1 MSAFRPFH
9 WGRIISLGMGT
20 GWAITVAPPWVVA
33 GACRPAVPGPVA
45 GVLPARSRAPWLA
58 RLWPAAGCGPG
69 RPRIAACGVGAGVV
83 AS

>member
-1 MSAFRPFH
+1 MSAFWPFH

-45 GVLPARSRAPWLA
+45 AVLPGPVAGARGLR
-58 RLWPAAGCGPG
+58 GCGWPLGVARPG
-69 RPRIAACGVGAGVV
+69 RGSPRVV
-83 AS
+83 SAPGL